1 MKFLLSFVIF
11 GLFALASAQE
21 EDDDAMEVGGAIVI
35 DGKEI
40 REKRALGR
48 IYTGS
53 ACEYIKLSDITAN
66 SGCVDGTKFVI
77 KKDDTVRKQLLIMSG
92 TPILAFVTKNTKFA
106 NCSSFTEVT
115 MQVDCKTVDGLSD
128 VDLSA
133 NSSSSGGTNNGN
145 ALLFPLKTSPVSAYP
160 KFTEVFGVAVF
171 GHSSISDAKFQHVAS
186 VLAEWLDNDEDG
198 CADIPLVV
206 SKMTT
211 TSPKPFTWA
220 EKDNGELTSA
230 QVDAFISAGFEPG
243 SVTYNSE
250 LLPSCAGVAATENC
264 ADATLEEVLHMVTDK
279 GYMPAFPS
287 TFSTA
292 VNSNSLLTA
301 AMDVARGGKF
311 TSIPASYPTSAWF
324 TYNDATCDYRCMAT
338 EYVYWGISAYVG
350 SLAGRKNSIANE
362 WKFSTKAE
370 LLAGDVKLSAILQDT
385 SSYRAP
391 SVAPDGKYRAPTTCA
406 SGAASGGTVA

>member
-133 NSSSSGGTNNGN
+133 NSSSSGIFAT
-145 ALLFPLKTSPVSAYP
+145 LTPFPL
-160 KFTEVFGVAVF
+160 
-171 GHSSISDAKFQHVAS
+171 
-186 VLAEWLDNDEDG
+186 
-198 CADIPLVV
+198 
-206 SKMTT
+206 
-211 TSPKPFTWA
+211 
-220 EKDNGELTSA
+220 
-230 QVDAFISAGFEPG
+230 
-243 SVTYNSE
+243 
-250 LLPSCAGVAATENC
+250 
-264 ADATLEEVLHMVTDK
+264 EVLHVCVRIRH
-279 GYMPAFPS
+279 S
-287 TFSTA
+287 
-292 VNSNSLLTA
+292 V
-301 AMDVARGGKF
+301 
-311 TSIPASYPTSAWF
+311 
-324 TYNDATCDYRCMAT
+324 
-338 EYVYWGISAYVG
+338 GISSPNLRA
-350 SLAGRKNSIANE
+350 IAC
-362 WKFSTKAE
+362 FGAH
-370 LLAGDVKLSAILQDT
+370 
-385 SSYRAP
+385 
-391 SVAPDGKYRAPTTCA
+391 KYK
-406 SGAASGGTVA
+406 SGIFNPHI